1 VDGDL
6 HQQAGIMEIVT
17 LYVKVAFDTTTM
29 NNEMETLTYSCL
41 TLRPIL
47 GDDGDLGSASDSREV
62 SHKTR

>member
-1 VDGDL
+1 
-6 HQQAGIMEIVT
+6 